1 MTSSTTTR
9 RTRVAVLATAGAL
22 AVTLVPAV
30 QSAQAAPVTPKFA
43 YLSAIAGDAALSTAA
58 ASGGAGAQ
66 ATPAGYQ
73 TYGYDASADG
83 KTWAACMSAGAATA
97 DAYDRTYALVLTHDD
112 GTNVDTRVL
121 STFCEGNPVVSADGS
136 DVFWYADDTVYKYA
150 ATYSGGVISGTP
162 SAVST
167 GQFVKKTDSAG
178 DPTEDLLAFAVSTD
192 GTKASVML
200 TTGSVTRV
208 RSAAMTTAATKPG
221 YFEKSYVSTSTAAT
235 VYVPKPYS
243 FTYVDD
249 NTLVYD
255 VVNIKQAA
263 TPKTIVAI
271 AADTPAAGTPAG
283 VTSTALLA
291 PGLNDTYDLRG
302 YQGSFYVWRDVY
314 SGSTF
319 TETQYALA
327 TISGAP
333 STWTVEAPDTA
344 RKRDNGASTYRYIP
358 VAATLPDLQPASNKA
373 AAHATFAL
381 SKSVAVYRS
390 KLPYQSYN
398 LYLQDP
404 LGGAYAAASAAEVD
418 KGTLEWSTNNG
429 ASWVSLGST
438 SGKNVF
444 AIGTKWYN
452 GYTPALGRNTA
463 FRWTF
468 KGDYFTQASS
478 AIVRSVKV
486 VPIITVKKSVSG
498 AYTTVYGAATRKGG
512 TATLQRSTSLGW
524 RTVAGVTM
532 TSTGAFTFGKR
543 ALLKG
548 TYRIVTTADTSWAA
562 GVKVF
567 TV

>member
-1 MTSSTTTR
+1 MSSTTR
-9 RTRVAVLATAGAL
+9 ARATRVAVLASAGAL
-22 AVTLVPAV
+22 AITLVPAV
-30 QSAQAAPVTPKFA
+30 QSAQAAVDAPRFA
-43 YLSAIAGDAALSTAA
+43 YLSAIGGDAALSTAA

-83 KTWAACMSAGAATA
+83 TTWAACMSAGAATA

-112 GTNVDTRVL
+112 GTDVSTRVL

-136 DVFWYADDTVYKYA
+136 SVYWYADDTVYKFA
-150 ATYSGGVISGTP
+150 ATYSGGAISGTA

-178 DPTEDLLAFAVSTD
+178 DPAEDLLAFTVSPD
-192 GTKASVML
+192 GADAAVML
-200 TTGSVTRV
+200 STGTVTRV
-208 RSAAMTTAATKPG
+208 RSAAMTTSATKPG
-221 YFEKSYVSTSTAAT
+221 VFEKSYVSTSTAAT

-249 NTLVYD
+249 NTFVYD
-255 VVNIKQAA
+255 VVNIKQTT
-263 TPKTIVAI
+263 TPKAIVAI
-271 AADTPAAGTPAG
+271 AADTPAAATPAG
-283 VTSTALLA
+283 VTTAALLA
-291 PGLNDTYDLRG
+291 PGLNDTYDLREHNG
-302 YQGSFYVWRDVY
+302 TFYAWRDVY

-319 TETQYALA
+319 VETQWTTAA
-327 TISGAP
+327 VSGAP
-333 STWTVEAPDTA
+333 STWTVAAPDTA

-358 VAATLPDLQPASNKA
+358 VSADLPDLQPASNKA
-373 AAHATFAL
+373 AAHPTFAL
-381 SKSVAVYRS
+381 STSVAVYRS

-404 LGGAYAAASAAEVD
+404 LGGAYAAAGAAEVD

-429 ASWVSLGST
+429 ASWASLGST

-452 GYTPALGRNTA
+452 GYTPVLARNTA

-468 KGDYFTQASS
+468 PGDYFTQAST
-478 AIVRSVKV
+478 AIIRGVKV

-498 AYTTVYGAATRKGG
+498 AYTTVYGYATRKLG
-512 TATLQRSTSLGW
+512 TASLQRSTSVGW
-524 RTVAGVTM
+524 RSVASTTM
-532 TSTGAFTFGKR
+532 SSTGVFTFGKR
-543 ALLKG
+543 ALPKG
-548 TYRIVTTADTSWAA
+548 TYRIVTIADTSWAA